1 MVYDQAPFLPPTPM
15 VAAPADRAR
24 LVLTVPADA
33 VVRLNGQRMTVTG
46 TERKY
51 LVPQVE
57 PGKAYRY
64 TVQVDV
70 TRDGRT
76 LSATAEPRIAAGA
89 EVNLVFQEAVDRP
102 QVVTTRD

>member
-1 MVYDQAPFLPPTPM
+1 MPWLYRIAG
-15 VAAPADRAR
+15 
-24 LVLTVPADA
+24 LTFPHAF
-33 VVRLNGQRMTVTG
+33 RWRMTVTG